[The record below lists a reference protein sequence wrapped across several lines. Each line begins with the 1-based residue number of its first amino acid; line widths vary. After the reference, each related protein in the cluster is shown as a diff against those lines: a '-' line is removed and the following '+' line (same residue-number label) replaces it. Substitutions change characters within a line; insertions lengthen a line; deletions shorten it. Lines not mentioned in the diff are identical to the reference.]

1 MSDTEDVYGYP
12 LPRAQVVAWE
22 EASALMRAGA
32 PGRAAQRL
40 GELIAVVPGFV
51 PARVQG
57 AHFLLAAGRYRDA
70 RRWAIEAADA
80 APRSHALAFE
90 IVRLLRVF
98 EAIPEIDA
106 LVDGRD
112 WSDCHTPDLLV
123 QMAAQ
128 LAPLGLYGEAGRLL
142 ELARAHAPRMPAIH
156 ALQGTIAMVTGD
168 MPAAGTAFRQ
178 ALAASTEELPHVR
191 WLMTLAAPGD
201 PEAAIEAIRHAAARS
216 HGEGEAAAYLAFALH
231 NACHAAGRHEEAW
244 AALVRG
250 CALKR
255 RMEPYDAAG
264 EASLF
269 ARLHALMPGAG
280 PPVAGDT
287 PGLVFI
293 VGMHRSGTTLLER
306 ILAGHPDLADG
317 GESYVFQA
325 ALHLVADYRPQGML
339 DEALLDR
346 LQGADLAEAG
356 GIFRSYARWRAR
368 GRGFMTEKLPPNFL
382 LLGQILEALPEARI
396 LHMRRDPMD
405 TCFSNLRTYFEGAA
419 GYSYDQRALGD
430 YYLRYRALMR
440 HWHDVAPGR
449 ILDVDYAALVER
461 PEAEAR
467 RIAAFCGLD
476 FHEAMLAV
484 DRAGGGTATASVGH
498 VRKGIL
504 KDRGGA
510 WRPYA
515 EHLQPLVEALA
526 DPADSPAL

>member
-1 MSDTEDVYGYP
+1 MGD
-12 LPRAQVVAWE
+12 LLA
-22 EASALMRAGA
+22 AL
-32 PGRAAQRL
+32 
-40 GELIAVVPGFV
+40 PGFV
-51 PARVQG
+51 PAKVQG
-57 AHFLLAAGRYRDA
+57 AFFLLASGRYRDA
-70 RRWAIEAADA
+70 RRWAIEAAAA
-80 APRSHALAFE
+80 APRSSALTFE

-106 LVDGRD
+106 LVGGRD
-112 WSDCHTPDLLV
+112 WSGCQAPDLLV
-123 QMAAQ
+123 HMAAQ
-128 LAPLGLYGEAGRLL
+128 LAPLGLYGEAGKLL
-142 ELARAHAPRMPAIH
+142 DLSQAHAPRMPAIH
-156 ALQGTIAMVTGD
+156 TLRGTIAMVTGD
-168 MPAAGTAFRQ
+168 MPAAAAAFRQ
-178 ALAASTEELPHVR
+178 ALAASNGELAHVR
-191 WLMTLAAPGD
+191 WLMTLAAPRDQEAGI
-201 PEAAIEAIRHAAARS
+201 AAISDAAARI

-231 NACHAAGRHEEAW
+231 NACYAVGRHQAAWEAL
-244 AALVRG
+244 ARG

-255 RMEPYDAAG
+255 RMEPHDAAA
-264 EASLF
+264 EARLF
-269 ARLHALMPGAG
+269 ARLRALVPAAGHA
-280 PPVAGDT
+280 VAADA

-306 ILAGHPDLADG
+306 ILAGHPELVDG

-346 LQGADLAEAG
+346 LQGADLSEAG
-356 GIFRSYARWRAR
+356 GIFRRYARWRAQ

-382 LLGQILEALPEARI
+382 LLGQIMEALPEARI

-405 TCFSNLRTYFEGAA
+405 TCFSNLRTCFEGAA
-419 GYSYDQRALGD
+419 RYSYDQRALGD
-430 YYLRYRALMR
+430 YYLRYRALMQ

-449 ILDVDYAALVER
+449 ILDVDYAALVAQ
-461 PEAEAR
+461 PEQEAR

-515 EHLQPLVEALA
+515 EYLQPLIETLA
-526 DPADSPAL
+526 GQGE